1 MTHNTNRSRAWFI
14 WTVAVIY
21 YLYGYIHRIAPSVM
35 VSDLMRRFQVNAATL
50 GNLSAIYFYIYAI
63 FQVPVGMHADR
74 YGPKRPLLM
83 ACIICSL
90 GGLFFSTAHHIYWA
104 QINRGLIGLGSAF
117 GYICCLRLIIN

>member
-1 MTHNTNRSRAWFI
+1 MTHHTNRSRAWLI
-14 WTVAVIY
+14 WTIAVIY
-21 YLYGYIHRIAPSVM
+21 YLYEYIHRIAPSVM
-35 VSDLMRRFQVNAATL
+35 VSDLMRSFQVNAATL

-63 FQVPVGMHADR
+63 FQVPVGMLADR

-90 GGLFFSTAHHIYWA
+90 GGLFFSMAHHLYWA

-117 GYICCLRLIIN
+117 GFICCL